1 MGSRDKDQTA
11 PHQPLLSSLVIR
23 PSDSSGGGTGGS
35 DYEPGELRR
44 EAPHYSRSDRFSD
57 GPGLSRSLFLFPF
70 GYALCLNRE
79 LLLKLHPLF
88 WIHEFRYY
96 LLGLWEILLLLIQ
109 NPVYFFFAIKQIG
122 SAPKPQIEAVRHNIF
137 GFLTIMMMEFDCLT
151 LSFHSLCFSV

>member
-44 EAPHYSRSDRFSD
+44 EAPHYSRSDRFGD

-70 GYALCLNRE
+70 GYA
-79 LLLKLHPLF
+79 
-88 WIHEFRYY
+88 
-96 LLGLWEILLLLIQ
+96 
-109 NPVYFFFAIKQIG
+109 IG

-137 GFLTIMMMEFDCLT
+137 GVSDYNDDG
-151 LSFHSLCFSV
+151 V